1 MALATKVTPAICVL
15 GSLLNMARR
24 VKLVANSSVGEMM
37 AGFQS
42 ASRDKYIRWIKKL
55 YRYKGRKETCQQTGF
70 VVKNK
75 R

>member
-42 ASRDKYIRWIKKL
+42 ASRDKYIRRIKKL
-55 YRYKGRKETCQQTGF
+55 YRNKGRKETFQQMGF